1 MERVR
6 SFPAERA
13 ENRPASE
20 GRSRETNYFRRS
32 TNVRTTFPRPPQRQA
47 IYLHV
52 EFEDQTL
59 DSRGTK
65 ASFHLKAKAS
75 FDGFSIF
82 PYNRVMTERILQ
94 ISLRNALIG
103 RQMTNGGWSYGQAS
117 AQGDLEPTCLALLVL
132 RWDSCPARARGLQF
146 LLDTQNPNGSWPAFS
161 GDDQE
166 GSGLTALAL
175 IALINSGEMALQTE
189 RGLKWLLNS
198 KGKESHWLW
207 KWKFRTSDTHVRFD
221 PDKFGWP
228 WMPDTCSWVIPTA
241 FSIIALKQAFVCC
254 KTDEVSLR
262 IRRGKEMLLDRAC
275 PGGGWNAG
283 NGVVY
288 GVPMSSHL
296 DATATALLA
305 LHGEEMDDIINSGL
319 DWLERRVV
327 TCSAPWSLA
336 WSLLALDAYDRPVG
350 SLADRLCDLS
360 DPGLIQD
367 SATLAAMIL
376 ALDCLVQGNVF
387 KVFA

>member
-1 MERVR
+1 M
-6 SFPAERA
+6 
-13 ENRPASE
+13 
-20 GRSRETNYFRRS
+20 T
-32 TNVRTTFPRPPQRQA
+32 
-47 IYLHV
+47 
-52 EFEDQTL
+52 
-59 DSRGTK
+59 
-65 ASFHLKAKAS
+65 S
-75 FDGFSIF
+75 FDESRLFA
-82 PYNRVMTERILQ
+82 YNRVVKDQILQ
-94 ISLRNALIG
+94 TSLKSALIE
-103 RQMTNGGWSYGQAS
+103 RQMADGGWSYWQAS
-117 AQGDLEPTCLALLVL
+117 AQGDLEPTCLALLAL
-132 RWDSCPARARGLQF
+132 RWDLSPARTRGLQF
-146 LLDTQNPNGSWPAFS
+146 LLDTQNPNGSWRAFS

-166 GSGLTALAL
+166 GAGLTALAV

-207 KWKFRTSDTHVRFD
+207 KWKFRTSDTRVRFD

-241 FSIIALKQAFVCC
+241 FSIIALKLAFVCC
-254 KTDEVSLR
+254 KTDGVSLR

-288 GVPMSSHL
+288 GVPMASHL

-305 LHGEEMDDIINSGL
+305 LHGEEVGDVINSGL

-327 TCSAPWSLA
+327 TCPAPWSLA

-350 SLADRLCDLS
+350 SLADRLSDLS
-360 DPGLIQD
+360 DLGLIPD
-367 SATLAAMIL
+367 SATLAAVIL

>member
-1 MERVR
+1 ME
-6 SFPAERA
+6 
-13 ENRPASE
+13 
-20 GRSRETNYFRRS
+20 
-32 TNVRTTFPRPPQRQA
+32 TTVHPK
-47 IYLHV
+47 V
-52 EFEDQTL
+52 MT
-59 DSRGTK
+59 
-65 ASFHLKAKAS
+65 S
-75 FDGFSIF
+75 FDEFRLF
-82 PYNRVMTERILQ
+82 AYNRVVRDQILQ
-94 ISLRNALIG
+94 ISLRSALIE
-103 RQMTNGGWSYGQAS
+103 RQMVDGAWSYRQAS
-117 AQGDLEPTCLALLVL
+117 AQGDLEPTCLALLAL
-132 RWDSCPARARGLQF
+132 RWDSSPARARGLRF
-146 LLDTQNPNGSWPAFS
+146 LLDSQNPNGSWPAFS

-166 GSGLTALAL
+166 GSGLTALAV
-175 IALINSGEMALQTE
+175 IALINSGEMAIQAE
-189 RGLKWLLNS
+189 RGLKWLLDS

-228 WMPDTCSWVIPTA
+228 WMPGTCSWVIPTA
-241 FSIIALKQAFVCC
+241 FSMIALKQAFVCC

-288 GVPMSSHL
+288 GVPLASHL

-305 LHGEEMDDIINSGL
+305 LHGEDVDDVINSGL
-319 DWLERRVV
+319 DWLERRVM

-360 DPGLIQD
+360 DAGLIPD
-367 SATLAAMIL
+367 SATLAAVIL
-376 ALDCLVQGNVF
+376 ALDCLVQGNAF
-387 KVFA
+387 KVLA

>member
-1 MERVR
+1 M
-6 SFPAERA
+6 
-13 ENRPASE
+13 
-20 GRSRETNYFRRS
+20 T
-32 TNVRTTFPRPPQRQA
+32 
-47 IYLHV
+47 
-52 EFEDQTL
+52 
-59 DSRGTK
+59 
-65 ASFHLKAKAS
+65 S
-75 FDGFSIF
+75 FDESRLFA
-82 PYNRVMTERILQ
+82 YNRVVKDQILQ
-94 ISLRNALIG
+94 TSLRSALIE
-103 RQMTNGGWSYGQAS
+103 RQMAGGGWSYWQAS
-117 AQGDLEPTCLALLVL
+117 AQGDLEPTCLALLAL
-132 RWDSCPARARGLQF
+132 RWNSSPARARGLQF

-161 GDDQE
+161 GDDEE

-241 FSIIALKQAFVCC
+241 FSMIALKQAFVCC
-254 KTDEVSLR
+254 KTDGVALR

-288 GVPMSSHL
+288 GVPLASHL

-305 LHGEEMDDIINSGL
+305 LHGEEMNDIINSGL

-360 DPGLIQD
+360 DPGLIRD
-367 SATLAAMIL
+367 SATVAAMIL
-376 ALDCLVQGNVF
+376 ALDCLVQGNAF
-387 KVFA
+387 KVLA

>member
-1 MERVR
+1 M
-6 SFPAERA
+6 AM
-13 ENRPASE
+13 
-20 GRSRETNYFRRS
+20 T
-32 TNVRTTFPRPPQRQA
+32 
-47 IYLHV
+47 
-52 EFEDQTL
+52 
-59 DSRGTK
+59 
-65 ASFHLKAKAS
+65 S
-75 FDGFSIF
+75 FDESRLFA
-82 PYNRVMTERILQ
+82 YNRVMTERILQ

-103 RQMTNGGWSYGQAS
+103 RQMANGGWSYGQAS
-117 AQGDLEPTCLALLVL
+117 AQGDLEPTCLALLAL
-132 RWDSCPARARGLQF
+132 RWNSGPSRARGLQF

-166 GSGLTALAL
+166 GAGLTALAV
-175 IALINSGEMALQTE
+175 IALINSGEMAIQTE

-228 WMPDTCSWVIPTA
+228 WMPGTCSWVIPTA

-254 KTDEVSLR
+254 KTEEVALR

-288 GVPMSSHL
+288 GVPMASHL

-305 LHGEEMDDIINSGL
+305 LHGEEVDDVISSGL
-319 DWLERRVV
+319 DWLERRAV
-327 TCSAPWSLA
+327 TCPVFWSLA
-336 WSLLALDAYDRPVG
+336 WSLLALNAYDRPVG
-350 SLADRLCDLS
+350 SLADRLSDLS
-360 DPGLIQD
+360 DPGQIRD
-367 SATLAAMIL
+367 SATLAAMNL

>member
-1 MERVR
+1 
-6 SFPAERA
+6 
-13 ENRPASE
+13 
-20 GRSRETNYFRRS
+20 
-32 TNVRTTFPRPPQRQA
+32 
-47 IYLHV
+47 
-52 EFEDQTL
+52 
-59 DSRGTK
+59 
-65 ASFHLKAKAS
+65 
-75 FDGFSIF
+75 
-82 PYNRVMTERILQ
+82 
-94 ISLRNALIG
+94 
-103 RQMTNGGWSYGQAS
+103 
-117 AQGDLEPTCLALLVL
+117 
-132 RWDSCPARARGLQF
+132 

-166 GSGLTALAL
+166 GSGLTALAV

-228 WMPDTCSWVIPTA
+228 WMPGTCSWVIPTA

-254 KTDEVSLR
+254 KTDEISLR

-288 GVPMSSHL
+288 GVPMASHL

-305 LHGEEMDDIINSGL
+305 LHGEEVDDVINSGL
-319 DWLERRVV
+319 DWLERSVV

-350 SLADRLCDLS
+350 SLADRLSDLS
-360 DPGLIQD
+360 DPGLIRD
-367 SATLAAMIL
+367 SATLAAVIL
-376 ALDCLVQGNVF
+376 ALDCVAQGNVF